1 MGNSINSQQPQPKIV
16 KYVEALHSGIESV
29 VLSRYAVGYVLHG
42 TKYVYYGDKRYR
54 ISRGEIFYMGVGH
67 HYVENVSED
76 DAPFEQILVY
86 YTPDEL
92 QRILSHLNINY
103 GVHITNG
110 HSCDWCRSRAHVAM
124 QARNS
129 LKSFFRNCNNYLRD
143 ELFVEDSVAENIKM
157 TELVYLI
164 VSGEDCCLKNKLLNN
179 VDVARENFEQIVYDH
194 IFKDISIEELSCIC
208 NRSLTS
214 FKKEFKRQFVMPP
227 HKWYIRQR
235 LMHSRL
241 LLISTSKS
249 VSEIGTECAFPN
261 TSHFIKLFKK
271 EYDVTPALYRSRYQ
285 TNRSETIDTDAETGR
300 MPIKMASGEV

>member
-1 MGNSINSQQPQPKIV
+1 MGKLTNSQQPQPKIV
-16 KYVEALHSGIESV
+16 KYVEASHSGIESV
-29 VLSRYAVGYVLHG
+29 VLSRYAIGYVLHG

-54 ISRGEIFYMGVGH
+54 ISQGDVFYMGVGH
-67 HYVENVSED
+67 HYVENIAED
-76 DAPFEQILVY
+76 DSLFEQILVY
-86 YTPDEL
+86 YTPAEL

-103 GVHITNG
+103 GVHISNG
-110 HSCDWCRSRAHVAM
+110 HSCDWCRSHAHVSMA
-124 QARNS
+124 ARNS

-143 ELFVEDSVAENIKM
+143 ELFCNNDIAEDIKM

-164 VSGEDCCLKNKLLNN
+164 VSGEDCCLKSKLLNN
-179 VDVARENFEQIVYDH
+179 VDVARETFEQIVYDH

-249 VSEIGTECAFPN
+249 VSEIGNECAFPN

-271 EYDVTPALYRSRYQ
+271 EYDLTPALYRSRYQ
-285 TNRSETIDTDAETGR
+285 TNREQTEAEVPDDR
-300 MPIKMASGEV
+300 QRPVKMAVGED